1 MSLFL
6 LLLISLVSTIFSNC
20 SMPSFLLNDF
30 TRNVVKEREE
40 NIKCADSIQFE
51 KKLLEA
57 FFTFFF
63 TSIFVVD
70 ILITI
75 RGCRDS
81 SVGRASD

>member
-1 MSLFL
+1 MSSEQSRVSATFFRFCFMSLFL
-6 LLLISLVSTIFSNC
+6 LLLISLVSKIFSYC

-57 FFTFFF
+57 FFTFF
-63 TSIFVVD
+63 
-70 ILITI
+70 
-75 RGCRDS
+75 
-81 SVGRASD
+81 